1 MIWLLDTKMLVY
13 ARNGVAKVIQR
24 LDEAWAQGDVV
35 TSLLVLG
42 ELTYG
47 AEKSAR
53 KAENLAAIEQQLGM
67 LDGILPLNAEI
78 VRRFGQ
84 LKAELERR
92 GVIKQN
98 IDLYIAATAI
108 DAPMRLQQSLQ

>member
-1 MIWLLDTKMLVY
+1 MIWLLDTNMLVY
-13 ARNGVAKVIQR
+13 ARNGVANVVQR
-24 LDEAWAQGDVV
+24 MDQAWSQGDLV
-35 TSLLVLG
+35 TSLLVVG
-42 ELTYG
+42 ELAYG

-67 LDGILPLNAEI
+67 LDGILPLSAEI

-92 GVIKQN
+92 GVVKQD
-98 IDLYIAATAI
+98 IDLYNV
-108 DAPMRLQQSLQ
+108 QSQC